1 MSGPAGDA
9 RSLGVIGSG
18 GAAGS
23 SPADGATPQV
33 VITPMRRR
41 HLRGVLRI
49 ENQTQARGWSLG
61 LFLGELARPDD
72 RCYLVAKVG
81 SQVVGYGGMLFIG
94 TDGHVTTL
102 SVDPAWRRL
111 GIATRLLAA
120 LCRAGIAAG
129 LGALTL
135 EVRAHNPEAQALYRS
150 FGFGPAGVRRNYYAE
165 TGEDALVM
173 WVHDVGGDDYARR
186 LDRLEAGVA
195 CRARVQGLDPS
206 LSDARSGPPAAGR
219 REATP

>member
-1 MSGPAGDA
+1 MTATARDPGQREPAPD
-9 RSLGVIGSG
+9 
-18 GAAGS
+18 
-23 SPADGATPQV
+23 V

-61 LFLGELARPDD
+61 LFLGELARPED

-81 SQVVGYGGMLFIG
+81 AQVVGFGGMLFIG

-111 GIATRLLAA
+111 GIATRLLAVQ
-120 LCRAGIAAG
+120 CREAIAVGITAV
-129 LGALTL
+129 TL
-135 EVRAHNPEAQALYRS
+135 EVRAHNPEAQALYRA
-150 FGFGPAGVRRNYYAE
+150 FGFAPAGVRRNYYAE

-173 WVHDVGGDDYARR
+173 WAHDVDQPDYAQR
-186 LDRLEAGVA
+186 LDALEARAA
-195 CRARVQGLDPS
+195 CAARVEGLDAN
-206 LSDARSGPPAAGR
+206 LTGT
-219 REATP
+219 TP